1 LPVCSVDKWIILT
14 YNTHMAK
21 TTEIKRLNPKG
32 AETKYVGFEP
42 EWKFQPTAEN
52 RVSAFANA
60 FQWYNYHYGKKDAK
74 EMLCHYLEHNHR
86 SKDAKLMRGIPDSQI
101 RVTPAWVCRMTL
113 LGLELTEHE
122 QCNIDEQISTML
134 KAKQEIKKA
143 QAEVD
148 SDAAVARLTIQ
159 DHLRE
164 KVSECCGEMEAM
176 FDDFI
181 VAGAKM
187 SADFSPIKLMRG
199 INISPNMISTVSR
212 VWELRLAEFNE
223 VLEGED
229 EQLVEGYSHLSK
241 IQLKQCVK
249 FCETVIN
256 DCNSYV
262 QIKKVER
269 KPRAKK
275 AVSPEKLTRKFKFMK
290 EFDEL
295 KLKSDPVVKLVGA
308 SEAWLYDTGKRKL
321 IHVMADSHIG
331 TFTVK
336 GSAIVGF
343 DALTTVQKTLRK
355 PAEQIKAVMSGGKP
369 AMRKEFGAIKAT
381 ETKFNGRGN
390 DNLIILKAW

>member
-1 LPVCSVDKWIILT
+1 
-14 YNTHMAK
+14 MAK
-21 TTEIKRLNPKG
+21 SNEIKRLNPKG

-42 EWKFQPTAEN
+42 EWKFQPTEEN
-52 RVSAFANA
+52 RISSLANA

-74 EMLCHYLEHNHR
+74 EMLCHYLEHVGR
-86 SKDAKLMRGIPDSQI
+86 KTDAKTMRGIPDSQI

-113 LGLELTEHE
+113 LGLMLNEHE
-122 QCNIDEQISTML
+122 QSIVDEQISAML
-134 KAKQEIKKA
+134 KIKQEKKRE
-143 QAEVD
+143 QSDVDAE
-148 SDAAVARLTIQ
+148 AAVARLTIQ

-164 KVSECCGEMEAM
+164 KVSECCGELEGM
-176 FDDFI
+176 FDDFV

-199 INISPNMISTVSR
+199 MNISPNMVGTVST

-223 VLEGED
+223 VLEGHD
-229 EQLVEGYSHLSK
+229 ADLVEGYSHLTK
-241 IQLKQCVK
+241 IQLRNCVK

-275 AVSPEKLTRKFKFMK
+275 AVSPEKLTRKFKFLR

-295 KLKSDPVVKLVGA
+295 GLKSDPVTRLVGA
-308 SEAWLYDTGKRKL
+308 SEAWLYDTAKRKL

-343 DALTTVQKTLRK
+343 DSLQTVQKTLRK
-355 PAEQIKAVMSGGKP
+355 PAEQIKLVMSGGKP
-369 AMRKEFGAIKAT
+369 SMRKEFGAIKAT
-381 ETKFNGRGN
+381 ETKYNGRGN
-390 DNLIILKAW
+390 ENLIILKAW